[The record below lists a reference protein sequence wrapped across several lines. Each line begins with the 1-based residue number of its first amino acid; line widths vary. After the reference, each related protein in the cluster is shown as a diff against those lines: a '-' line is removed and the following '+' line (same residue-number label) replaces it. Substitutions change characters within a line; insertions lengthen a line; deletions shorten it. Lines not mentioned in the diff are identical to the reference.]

1 MSSLEEIVED
11 KKVSDVVKDL
21 EPKDMDAPK
30 ALQEKLILKPLPD
43 HLKYA
48 YLGKDN
54 TKPII
59 LSASLTSE
67 QEDKLLKVLR
77 MHETAIGWTWDKS
90 NDLYAQ
96 DLNGVVLQPYR
107 GAPTLTESGN
117 ERSGTSE
124 GDKVVKD

>member
-30 ALQEKLILKPLPD
+30 APQEKLILKPLPN

-48 YLGKDN
+48 YLRKDN

-67 QEDKLLKVLR
+67 QEDKLLKVRR
-77 MHETAIGWTWDKS
+77 MYETAIGWTWDKS
-90 NDLYAQ
+90 NDLYA
-96 DLNGVVLQPYR
+96 
-107 GAPTLTESGN
+107 
-117 ERSGTSE
+117 
-124 GDKVVKD
+124 